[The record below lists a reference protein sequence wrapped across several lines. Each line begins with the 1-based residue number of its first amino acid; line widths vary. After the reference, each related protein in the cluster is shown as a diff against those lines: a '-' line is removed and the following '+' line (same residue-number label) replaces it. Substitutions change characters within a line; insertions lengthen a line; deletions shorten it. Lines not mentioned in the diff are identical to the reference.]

1 MSLVKNIFLFF
12 CIYKMYLISAEGY
25 KNAGVDFLRI
35 KKTGEIWTKMKDVK
49 SGWGVQNISDLVLRK
64 SHKTKSL
71 IKEQIKKYKMTKRK
85 IFEKFNNLSGDELNV
100 KNNKEV
106 YTKNDVMITDIKR
119 YRGEKKK
126 KKKRGERKIDAFRKR
141 LMIADSDYRMSR
153 IQSQFKNRKHIC
165 E

>member
-1 MSLVKNIFLFF
+1 
-12 CIYKMYLISAEGY
+12 MYLISAEGY

-64 SHKTKSL
+64 IHKTKSL

-106 YTKNDVMITDIKR
+106 YTKNDVMTTDIKR
-119 YRGEKKK
+119 CRGEKKK
-126 KKKRGERKIDAFRKR
+126 KKKKRRK
-141 LMIADSDYRMSR
+141 
-153 IQSQFKNRKHIC
+153 KNRCI
-165 E
+165 